1 LPVPLRFY
9 TMTECGRPG
18 AARGDRDDESP
29 GRREPMKVRVDAEL
43 CTGCGPCAEVCPEVF
58 ELRDDVSVV
67 LVQDVPPELAAA
79 VREAAEAC
87 PTEAIIIE
95 EG

>member
-1 LPVPLRFY
+1 
-9 TMTECGRPG
+9 
-18 AARGDRDDESP
+18 
-29 GRREPMKVRVDAEL
+29 MKVRVDAEL

-58 ELRDDVSVV
+58 EIRDDVSTV
-67 LVQDVPPELAAA
+67 LVPDVPPEREAA

>member
-1 LPVPLRFY
+1 
-9 TMTECGRPG
+9 
-18 AARGDRDDESP
+18 
-29 GRREPMKVRVDAEL
+29 MKVRVDADL

-67 LVQDVPPELAAA
+67 LTKGVPPELEDK

-87 PTEAIIIE
+87 PTSAIIIE
-95 EG
+95 E